1 MQINPVKFGRVEAQN
16 YMGEKKQLS
25 YVKESKWR
33 VNAHERR
40 QRRCQGNT
48 AARQGSVTYGGD
60 ASLQGRVNAQ
70 KRLATTEYEL
80 RFRAH
85 PMHVTIKC
93 LNNDGPLEKPPLKL
107 TNQFTRLPLCARLV
121 LVTV

>member
-1 MQINPVKFGRVEAQN
+1 MNEGRGRVEAQN
-16 YMGEKKQLS
+16 YMGEKNQLP

-48 AARQGSVTYGGD
+48 AARQGSVTYGGG

-85 PMHVTIKC
+85 PMHVT
-93 LNNDGPLEKPPLKL
+93 
-107 TNQFTRLPLCARLV
+107 V
-121 LVTV
+121 